1 MGFKDWFTKGR
12 NADNTGFGSTEL
24 PGQDVLSGEAKDD
37 GIFKAYIPNFLYKP
51 PFGMPRRVNTPQLKM
66 LAKNPYVFSVIKTL
80 CDEATSVGWE
90 IKTKEGFAIEDG
102 AQKDKKI
109 NGKEND
115 DEVDGAQNENDIG
128 EAVDYTDDIK
138 RVTQFFNNPN
148 GNEESFNHLLRQ
160 VVTDICEVDSGVFI
174 KVFNREGE
182 FKQLF
187 ARDGSLF
194 LKNPDIYGYIGDRR
208 DFVAPLPDGFSG
220 VAMDVGGTPTVT
232 QQQIMKQ
239 YALLYKEDAAY
250 FQYGWTAGSMP
261 VPFGKREVCYIMQ
274 NPRGDSIYGRSPIEV
289 LMNTILNLIYGID
302 FNLDYYTNNNMPSG
316 AIQLLGAQQAQIK
329 QFREN
334 FDNNFRFTD
343 EFDKPRKKFFKFPI
357 SSSEVKFT
365 PFQLN
370 AQEMDIL
377 AQQQWFTKVLW
388 MAFGVNADEM
398 GFTESSNRAVGEEQ
412 IKTFKRKAIKPLL
425 DVIAY
430 HINTQ
435 IMPEFFAKKVSG
447 EVGELPK
454 FGEVPIEFTFDMYD
468 IEEDMKDLTK
478 FKMEIDMGLKTPEMV
493 AKERGINLDELEES
507 KAKQMDKQ
515 KDLFDQ
521 GLDKDGKPIPVAEES
536 PEPKEN
542 VAEKPSDEEK
552 KPKKDDKIKEK
563 AMSPLSDID
572 NHINALGDEI
582 VKRLESLNDEE
593 FKYTN

>member
-1 MGFKDWFTKGR
+1 MGIKNWFTKSR
-12 NADNTGFGSTEL
+12 DSDNTGFGSTDI
-24 PGQDVLSGEAKDD
+24 PGQGALFGQTKDD

-51 PFGMPRRVNTPQLKM
+51 PFGMPRRVNTPQLKE

-80 CDEATSVGWE
+80 CDEATSIDWE
-90 IKTKEGFAIEDG
+90 IKTKEEFSVEDETE
-102 AQKDKKI
+102 K
-109 NGKEND
+109 KENAD
-115 DEVDGAQNENDIG
+115 GTEGGEDIDGEVK
-128 EAVDYTDDIK
+128 DYTEDIK

-160 VVTDICEVDSGVFI
+160 VITDICEVDSGVFI
-174 KVFNREGE
+174 KVFNMEGE

-220 VAMDVGGTPTVT
+220 VAMDVGGTPTKT

-261 VPFGKREVCYIMQ
+261 VPFGKREICYIMQ

-302 FNLDYYTNNNMPSG
+302 FNLDYFTNNNMPSG
-316 AIQLLGAQQAQIK
+316 AIQLIGAQQAQIA

-334 FDNNFRFTD
+334 FENNFKFTD
-343 EFDKPRKKFFKFPI
+343 VFGKARKKFFKFPI
-357 SSSEVKFT
+357 ASSEVKFT

-370 AQEMDIL
+370 AQEMDII
-377 AQQQWFTKVLW
+377 AQQQWFTKILW
-388 MAFGVNADEM
+388 MSFGVNADEM
-398 GFTESSNRAVGEEQ
+398 GFTETSNKSVGSEQ

-435 IMPEFFAKKVSG
+435 IMPEFFAKPVVG
-447 EVGELPK
+447 QVGELPK
-454 FGEVPIEFTFDMYD
+454 FRDVPLEFTFDMYD
-468 IEEDMKDLTK
+468 IDEDIKDLSK
-478 FKMEIDMGLKTPEMV
+478 FKQEIDMGLKTSEMV
-493 AKERGINLDELEES
+493 AKERGVNLNELEES
-507 KAKQMDKQ
+507 KNKIKDEEQEIFDNQNKDKAP
-515 KDLFDQ
+515 F
-521 GLDKDGKPIPVAEES
+521 GEEEEKPIEE
-536 PEPKEN
+536 
-542 VAEKPSDEEK
+542 DK
-552 KPKKDDKIKEK
+552 KLEVKEK
-563 AMSPLSDID
+563 AISPLSEID
-572 NHINALGDEI
+572 KHINSLGDEI
-582 VKRLESLNDEE
+582 VKRLENLEDEE